1 MRRLYELSIK
11 KAAYGLSVLLC
22 LMVCL
27 MPVAAQGVRIAG
39 EELRPA
45 ATVRQEKIVA
55 SKSARQY
62 FLPGMKGYETVRA
75 DDRMEFD
82 SEAQAIQAG
91 FRRAVEVAAAPVPP
105 AATTP
110 PKAPPAPAKAAVTA
124 SSREQTAAVSS
135 SSAPA
140 AAVPPASPKVS
151 PPAPSSAASGPP
163 ARAGAAAPA
172 TTGPAAPAAAQR
184 AASAQPAAHPAAA
197 TPPAMKPAAAAATS
211 PPPATPPGV
220 ARVPAGAAAPAT
232 TGPAA
237 PAAAQ
242 RAASAQPAAHPAA
255 ATPPAMKPAAA
266 AATSSP
272 PATAPGVA
280 RVPAGAAAP
289 PAPHPGAVHPAASP
303 TVSPPQSHP
312 AGKDT
317 RYVTIDFDNVDIQV
331 FVKFVS
337 ELTGK
342 NFVIDDK
349 VKGKVTVVSP
359 KKIAVDEVYKVFQSV
374 LDIHGFATVPAGDV
388 IKIVPAMDARGKGVE
403 TRIDDEVGKPED
415 RIVTQIISLEYANAD
430 EMKKII
436 EPLVSKNS
444 IVLAYAPT
452 GMLIVTDVLS
462 NIKRLQEIIGALDV
476 AGVGEQI
483 SYIPMKYATA
493 ADVVKSLTAVFQQ
506 HKGIAPIRI
515 VAEERTNAVLLL
527 ASEADSTRI
536 KNLIAMMDKGV
547 TKGESLLHIYKL
559 QNATAED
566 LAKVLMN
573 LPKDAKTGQ
582 AGKAVL
588 SKEVQIVAD
597 KATNTLIITAERGD
611 YTIIE
616 SIIKQLDTPRP
627 MVYIEALI
635 MEVSEG
641 KDFKLGVE
649 WHAVKNFG
657 AGPVAGLGP
666 NGTDAST
673 IGVASF
679 SGGGT
684 SPFPT
689 VDVTTNMATFPAS
702 SFAVGVLGAGI
713 KIGDIVFPNVGAVF
727 QAYRGDSDVS
737 VLATP
742 QLLTLDNEDAEINVG
757 KNVPYITRQD
767 TSSTGTQ
774 INYSNYEYKDVGII
788 LKVNPHINED
798 NFVRLKIDQQVTRID
813 TASSAQFRPTTYKRA
828 AKTAVVVKDGETIVI
843 GGLINDETEVREDKI
858 PLLGDIPLLGWL
870 FKYRYKAKGKSNL
883 FIFITPRIVRNQVD
897 AAAIY
902 KQKSTE
908 LGKIEEGVIRMYD
921 PKKDKDKQK
930 TETAGPAAGPPVKA
944 TTTTSPATVKTEPG
958 QAGGNNKGGEK
969 P

>member
-1 MRRLYELSIK
+1 MRQLYDILIK
-11 KAAYGLSVLLC
+11 KTAYGLFLTLC
-22 LMVCL
+22 LLICL
-27 MPVAAQGVRIAG
+27 MPVTAQGVRIAG
-39 EELRPA
+39 EEPRPA
-45 ATVRQEKIVA
+45 DTARQGKIAA
-55 SKSARQY
+55 SKSTRQY
-62 FLPGMKGYETVRA
+62 FLPGMRGYDTVRA
-75 DDRMEFD
+75 DDRIEFA

-91 FRRAVEVAAAPVPP
+91 FRRAVEAAASPIVAAPVP
-105 AATTP
+105 ATG
-110 PKAPPAPAKAAVTA
+110 KAPPPVTATPQTAAPAPVKAPPTATA
-124 SSREQTAAVSS
+124 SSRGQIASVSA

-140 AAVPPASPKVS
+140 AAASTAGVHRPAATKQSSPA
-151 PPAPSSAASGPP
+151 APSSGSSMPATAPRTVSP
-163 ARAGAAAPA
+163 ARSVAAAPPPA
-172 TTGPAAPAAAQR
+172 AYARPAAPVRTAAPAAPAVTPRPAPAATPAKPAGQPASPPPAVQP
-184 AASAQPAAHPAAA
+184 AAAAAHPKTPSAVHPPAQAAPPAAHPAA
-197 TPPAMKPAAAAATS
+197 PAA
-211 PPPATPPGV
+211 
-220 ARVPAGAAAPAT
+220 
-232 TGPAA
+232 
-237 PAAAQ
+237 
-242 RAASAQPAAHPAA
+242 
-255 ATPPAMKPAAA
+255 
-266 AATSSP
+266 
-272 PATAPGVA
+272 
-280 RVPAGAAAP
+280 
-289 PAPHPGAVHPAASP
+289 
-303 TVSPPQSHP
+303 HP

-359 KKIAVDEVYKVFQSV
+359 KKIPVDEVYKVFQSV
-374 LDIHGFATVPAGDV
+374 LEIHGFATVPAGDV
-388 IKIVPAMDARGKGVE
+388 IKIVPAMEVRGKGVE
-403 TRIDDEVGKPED
+403 TRIDEDVHKPED

-436 EPLVSKNS
+436 EPLVSKTS

-462 NIKRLQEIIGALDV
+462 NIRRLQEIIGALDV
-476 AGVGEQI
+476 EGVGEQI
-483 SYIPMKYATA
+483 SYIPLKFATA
-493 ADVVKSLTAVFQQ
+493 SEVVKSLTSMFQQ
-506 HKGIAPIRI
+506 QKGIAPIRI
-515 VAEERTNAVLLL
+515 VAEERTNAILLL
-527 ASEADSTRI
+527 ASEADTARV

-547 TKGESLLHIYKL
+547 TRGESLLHIYRL

-573 LPKDAKTGQ
+573 LPKDAKGGQ
-582 AGKAVL
+582 AAGKAVL
-588 SKEVQIVAD
+588 SKDVQIVAD

-616 SIIKQLDTPRP
+616 SIIKQLDVPRP

-657 AGPVAGLGP
+657 AGPVAGLGAG
-666 NGTDAST
+666 GTDAST

-684 SPFPT
+684 SAFPT
-689 VDVTTNMATFPAS
+689 VDTTTSMATFPAS

-713 KIGDIVFPNVGAVF
+713 NIGGIIFPNIGAVF

-813 TASSAQFRPTTYKRA
+813 TASSADFRPTTYKRA

-858 PLLGDIPLLGWL
+858 PILGDIPLLGWL

-883 FIFITPRIVRNQVD
+883 FIFITPRIVRNQAD

-902 KQKSTE
+902 KMKSNE
-908 LGKIEEGVIRMYD
+908 IGQIEEGVIRMYD
-921 PKKDKDKQK
+921 PKKDKQKQEPAK
-930 TETAGPAAGPPVKA
+930 TA
-944 TTTTSPATVKTEPG
+944 
-958 QAGGNNKGGEK
+958 Q
-969 P
+969 

>member
-1 MRRLYELSIK
+1 
-11 KAAYGLSVLLC
+11 
-22 LMVCL
+22 
-27 MPVAAQGVRIAG
+27 MPATAPRTVS
-39 EELRPA
+39 PA
-45 ATVRQEKIVA
+45 R
-55 SKSARQY
+55 S
-62 FLPGMKGYETVRA
+62 
-75 DDRMEFD
+75 
-82 SEAQAIQAG
+82 
-91 FRRAVEVAAAPVPP
+91 VAAAPPP
-105 AATTP
+105 AAYARP
-110 PKAPPAPAKAAVTA
+110 AAPV
-124 SSREQTAAVSS
+124 RTAA
-135 SSAPA
+135 
-140 AAVPPASPKVS
+140 
-151 PPAPSSAASGPP
+151 
-163 ARAGAAAPA
+163 
-172 TTGPAAPAAAQR
+172 PAAPAVTPRPAPAATPAKPAGQPASPPPAVQP
-184 AASAQPAAHPAAA
+184 AAAAAHPKTPSAVHPPAQAAPPAAHPAA
-197 TPPAMKPAAAAATS
+197 
-211 PPPATPPGV
+211 
-220 ARVPAGAAAPAT
+220 
-232 TGPAA
+232 PAA
-237 PAAAQ
+237 PAA
-242 RAASAQPAAHPAA
+242 
-255 ATPPAMKPAAA
+255 
-266 AATSSP
+266 
-272 PATAPGVA
+272 
-280 RVPAGAAAP
+280 
-289 PAPHPGAVHPAASP
+289 
-303 TVSPPQSHP
+303 HP

-359 KKIAVDEVYKVFQSV
+359 KKIPVDEVYKVFQSV
-374 LDIHGFATVPAGDV
+374 LEIHGFATVPAGDV
-388 IKIVPAMDARGKGVE
+388 IKIVPAMEVRGKGVE
-403 TRIDDEVGKPED
+403 TRIDEDVHKPED

-436 EPLVSKNS
+436 EPLVSKTS

-462 NIKRLQEIIGALDV
+462 NIRRLQEIIGALDV
-476 AGVGEQI
+476 EGVGEQI
-483 SYIPMKYATA
+483 SYIPLKFATA
-493 ADVVKSLTAVFQQ
+493 SEVVKSLTSMFQQ
-506 HKGIAPIRI
+506 QKGIAPIRI
-515 VAEERTNAVLLL
+515 VAEERTNAILLL
-527 ASEADSTRI
+527 ASEADTARV

-547 TKGESLLHIYKL
+547 TRGESLLHIYRL

-573 LPKDAKTGQ
+573 LPKDAKGGQ
-582 AGKAVL
+582 AAGKAVL
-588 SKEVQIVAD
+588 SKDVQIVAD

-616 SIIKQLDTPRP
+616 SIIKQLDVPRP

-657 AGPVAGLGP
+657 AGPVAGLGAG
-666 NGTDAST
+666 GTDAST

-684 SPFPT
+684 SAFPT
-689 VDVTTNMATFPAS
+689 VDTTTSMATFPAS

-713 KIGDIVFPNVGAVF
+713 NIGGIIFPNIGAVF

-813 TASSAQFRPTTYKRA
+813 TASSADFRPTTYKRA

-858 PLLGDIPLLGWL
+858 PILGDIPLLGWL

-883 FIFITPRIVRNQVD
+883 FIFITPRIVRNQAD

-902 KQKSTE
+902 KMKSNE
-908 LGKIEEGVIRMYD
+908 IGQIEEGVIRMYD
-921 PKKDKDKQK
+921 PKKDKQKQEPAK
-930 TETAGPAAGPPVKA
+930 TA
-944 TTTTSPATVKTEPG
+944 
-958 QAGGNNKGGEK
+958 Q
-969 P
+969 